1 MRNLDAG
8 QSIESMCCVQIRK
21 LIYFDLKCY
30 VNAKAKLELWRILQC
45 TTSFLDNRLEI
56 KLKNV

>member
-8 QSIESMCCVQIRK
+8 QSIESMRCVQIRK

-30 VNAKAKLELWRILQC
+30 VNAKAKLELWRILQY
-45 TTSFLDNRLEI
+45 TTSFSRQPFRNQA
-56 KLKNV
+56 